1 MFTDRN
7 VFNLIYK
14 GKLISYYVYEKVISS
29 KKTLRICDFF
39 CNEK

>member
-14 GKLISYYVYEKVISS
+14 RQLLSYYVYEQVISS
-29 KKTLRICDFF
+29 KTTLLICGVFL
-39 CNEK
+39 

>member
-14 GKLISYYVYEKVISS
+14 NKLLSYYVYEQASSS
-29 KKTLRICDFF
+29 KKTLRIVIFF
-39 CNEK
+39 I